1 MTPVPL
7 LFRQTSYFRQ
17 VLTGGTYLSAVGS
30 QQGILISAST
40 VSHCGGHVWKKGSRS
55 EHQCIG
61 LLEEHCSNLYYVNVK
76 SADASAV
83 GKFTTARVWHKAEQW
98 IIRVSLAFGHALDE
112 WQYLYVHLST
122 CVGYTSISTYIH
134 LDIYYACMSSWIKSV
149 FSRHIWIHACESLW
163 IKCGFPELPF

>member
-7 LFRQTSYFRQ
+7 LLRQTSYFRQ
-17 VLTGGTYLSAVGS
+17 VLTGGTYLSAIGS

-40 VSHCGGHVWKKGSRS
+40 VSHSGSPVWKNGSCS

-61 LLEEHCSNLYYVNVK
+61 LLGEHCSNLYYVNVE

-98 IIRVSLAFGHALDE
+98 IIWVGLAFGHALDG

-149 FSRHIWIHACESLW
+149 FPDTSGYMHVRVYE
-163 IKCGFPELPF
+163 